1 MILLATKKINLLL
14 KILDHSNMAKYFS
27 FFPKTA
33 YVTTDN
39 PTGADLVTNITTR
52 FSFEQELKDNSNAFY
67 EYEIQESD
75 TPEIIAYKYYGSSEF
90 HWVVLMFNDI
100 IDPQFDW
107 PLQYN
112 TFIKFVDEKYSANGA
127 ANTVN
132 QSGLSWAMSQ
142 NNVHSYLKI
151 VTRKTSKG
159 DQTIEKI
166 TVDSNTY
173 ANISFSNTTYT
184 LTDGNQVTE
193 SITKEI
199 QTYYDYENEQ
209 NEKKR
214 KINLLKKEFINDVDK
229 EFKRVINGI

>member
-1 MILLATKKINLLL
+1 MFWII
-14 KILDHSNMAKYFS
+14 NMAKYFS

-39 PTGADLVTNITTR
+39 AASADLVTNIITR

-75 TPEIIAYKYYGSSEF
+75 TPEIIAYKYYGSPEF

-127 ANTVN
+127 ANTAN
-132 QSGLSWAMSQ
+132 QSGLAWAMSQ

-173 ANISFSNTTYT
+173 ANISLSNTTYT

-214 KINLLKKEFINDVDK
+214 KINLLKKEFISDVDK

>member
-1 MILLATKKINLLL
+1 
-14 KILDHSNMAKYFS
+14 
-27 FFPKTA
+27 
-33 YVTTDN
+33 
-39 PTGADLVTNITTR
+39 
-52 FSFEQELKDNSNAFY
+52 
-67 EYEIQESD
+67 
-75 TPEIIAYKYYGSSEF
+75 
-90 HWVVLMFNDI
+90 
-100 IDPQFDW
+100 
-107 PLQYN
+107 
-112 TFIKFVDEKYSANGA
+112 
-127 ANTVN
+127 
-132 QSGLSWAMSQ
+132 MSQ

-173 ANISFSNTTYT
+173 ANISLSNTTYT

-214 KINLLKKEFINDVDK
+214 KINLLKKEFISDVDK